1 MIIGNFCITVQAGL
15 LSSLGPWTKRPN
27 WKNVLMTCPEY
38 NEADGK
44 CGVDGFKFYTGMQ
57 KPCDTPGITK
67 EKCPRF
73 AMK

>member
-1 MIIGNFCITVQAGL
+1 M
-15 LSSLGPWTKRPN
+15 GPWTKRPN
-27 WKNVLMTCPEY
+27 WKNVKMTCPEY
-38 NEADGK
+38 NAADNT
-44 CGVDGFKFYTGMQ
+44 CGVDGFKFYEGMN

>member
-1 MIIGNFCITVQAGL
+1 LVALWERQDLTNAGE
-15 LSSLGPWTKRPN
+15 KR
-27 WKNVLMTCPEY
+27 MTCSEF
-38 NEADGK
+38 NAKDGT

-57 KPCDTPGITK
+57 KPCDSPGITK